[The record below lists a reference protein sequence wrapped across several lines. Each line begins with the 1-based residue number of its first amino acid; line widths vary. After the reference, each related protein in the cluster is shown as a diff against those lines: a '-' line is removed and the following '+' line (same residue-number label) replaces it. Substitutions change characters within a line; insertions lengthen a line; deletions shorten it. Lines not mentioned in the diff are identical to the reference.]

1 MDDHRLV
8 PAVAT
13 DVDVL
18 MRWFP
23 TAAATAR
30 WGGPG
35 FRYPFTRQTF
45 LEDSRWSSMP
55 PYVLRRG
62 NEMLGFGQFY
72 ERYGRINLA
81 RLAVD
86 PGRRGEGLGG
96 RLVRAMLDESRRHLD
111 NGEYS
116 LFVYRDNEPA
126 LRCYRSAGF
135 EIAEYPEG
143 APLADECYYL
153 TRPVEKRD

>member
-1 MDDHRLV
+1 MGDYRLI
-8 PAVAT
+8 PAVAS

-23 TAAATAR
+23 TADATAQ
-30 WGGPG
+30 WGGPR
-35 FRYPFTRQTF
+35 FRFPFTRQSF
-45 LEDSRWSSMP
+45 LEDCHWASMAS
-55 PYVLRRG
+55 YVQREGDEL
-62 NEMLGFGQFY
+62 LAFGQFY

-86 PGRRGEGLGG
+86 PGRRGEGHGG
-96 RLVRAMLDESRRHLD
+96 RLVRALLDESKRHLD
-111 NGEYS
+111 NSEYS

-126 LRCYRSAGF
+126 LRCYRAAGF
-135 EIAEYPEG
+135 RVSRYPEG

-153 TRPVEKRD
+153 TRPVERRD

>member
-1 MDDHRLV
+1 
-8 PAVAT
+8 
-13 DVDVL
+13 

-35 FRYPFTRQTF
+35 FRYPFTRQSF
-45 LEDSRWSSMP
+45 LEDCRWSSMP

-62 NEMLGFGQFY
+62 DELLGFGQFY

-81 RLAVD
+81 RLAID
-86 PGRRGEGLGG
+86 PRRRGEGLGG
-96 RLVRAMLDESRRHLD
+96 RLVRALLDESRGHFD
-111 NGEYS
+111 NDEYS

-126 LRCYRSAGF
+126 LRCYRAAGF
-135 EIAEYPEG
+135 EIAGYPEG

>member
-1 MDDHRLV
+1 MDNDRLV
-8 PAVAT
+8 PAVPT
-13 DVDVL
+13 DVDAL
-18 MRWFP
+18 MSWFP
-23 TAAATAR
+23 TAVATAR

-35 FRYPFTRQTF
+35 FRFPFTRESF
-45 LEDSRWSSMP
+45 LEDCRWSSMP
-55 PYVLRRG
+55 SYVLRSRD
-62 NEMLGFGQFY
+62 ELLGFGQFY

-81 RLAVD
+81 RLAVN

-96 RLVRAMLDESRRHLD
+96 RLVRALLDESRGHLD

-153 TRPVEKRD
+153 TRPVGRRD